1 MRLQRESGYSLIELV
16 IVIVLGGI
24 VAAMTSSILTLPI
37 NAYVDNTRRA
47 TLTDIADSALKR
59 MQRDVREALP
69 NSIRISNDGQTMELL
84 HVIDGGRYRAQLAS
98 DGSGNILDFTQVD
111 TQFDVLGSL
120 QNFARV
126 DTQNDYV
133 AIYPVNSSLTSPYT
147 GYNLRPLTNSSSANS
162 ISFTGFK
169 FPLAS
174 PEQRFFIV
182 DTPITYHCDL
192 SAGSP
197 SQKVLMR
204 YQEYPIQAAQP
215 SPPSSGGD
223 IQANNISFCQFD
235 YTSGSSSRSGLLTI
249 SIGITDDENE
259 SVELIQQ
266 IHVVNQP

>member
-69 NSIRISNDGQTMELL
+69 NSIRVSNDGQTLELL
-84 HVIDGGRYRAQLAS
+84 HVIDGGRYRAKLAS
-98 DGSGNILDFTQVD
+98 DGSGNVLNFAALDN
-111 TQFDVLGSL
+111 QFDVLGPL
-120 QNFARV
+120 QNFSNV
-126 DTQNDYV
+126 DTSNDYLV
-133 AIYPVNSSLTSPYT
+133 IYPLSNTLNSPYT
-147 GYNLRPLTNSSSANS
+147 GFNLRQLSNSSSASS
-162 ISFTGFK
+162 IHFNTFQ

-174 PEQRFFIV
+174 PSQRFFIV

-192 SAGSP
+192 SSTSP
-197 SQKVLMR
+197 AQKVLMR
-204 YQEYPIQAAQP
+204 YQEYPIQASQP
-215 SPPSSGGD
+215 TPPTSGGD

-235 YTSGSSSRSGLLTI
+235 YASGSSTRSGLLTI